1 MRMRKHKWAVPEL
14 SVCPYYIGQPE
25 HNRGVWRQAFP
36 RPEQPLYVE
45 LGAGK
50 CGFAAV
56 HSLRH
61 PDVNLL
67 CVDKIT
73 DILGVGRRTIEA
85 AYEGENRPVDNL
97 LLCSHDIERVGL
109 ILSEQDAV
117 QRIYINF
124 CNPWPKPKHW
134 KKRLTHPRQLMNYR
148 AFLKDG
154 GEIHFKTDD
163 ADLFES
169 SLGYFRQCGFTVTFL
184 TRDLHAETGVD
195 NIETEH
201 ERMFSAEGVP
211 IMALYARKDPS
222 PL

>member
-1 MRMRKHKWAVPEL
+1 MVSCIDNMVKGAA
-14 SVCPYYIGQPE
+14 GQAIQ
-25 HNRGVWRQAFP
+25 NM
-36 RPEQPLYVE
+36 
-45 LGAGK
+45 
-50 CGFAAV
+50 
-56 HSLRH
+56 
-61 PDVNLL
+61 NLL
-67 CVDKIT
+67 YGLDAVSYTHLDVYK
-73 DILGVGRRTIEA
+73 RQ

-154 GEIHFKTDD
+154 GEIRFKTDD

-184 TRDLHAETGVD
+184 TLSLIHISSSGWCCCAC
-195 NIETEH
+195 
-201 ERMFSAEGVP
+201 
-211 IMALYARKDPS
+211 
-222 PL
+222 